1 MTTREV
7 ALVTGAN
14 KGIGREITRRLAS
27 EGMTVYLGARDEQRG
42 RTAEK
47 ELARDGLDVHFVQ
60 LDVTDQGQVD
70 AAAKR
75 IEREA
80 GHLDVLVNNAGVA
93 VEWGVA
99 VPNVTAALMRQAY
112 DVNVFGVVAV
122 TSACVPLLRRSAA
135 GRVINMSS
143 PLGSLQLMTDP
154 TSPVA
159 ARGLLAYNSSKAALN
174 AITVLYANALRADGT
189 RVNVANPGLVGTD
202 LNGLSPTADGVR
214 TVEQGAEVPV
224 RLALQNGDGPT
235 GKFLGDD
242 DFAVDGIVPW

>member
-1 MTTREV
+1 MTTGEV

-14 KGIGREITRRLAS
+14 KGIGREIARRLGS

-42 RTAEK
+42 RTAEQD
-47 ELARDGLDVHFVQ
+47 LASDGLDVRFVQ
-60 LDVTDQGQVD
+60 LDVTDQDQID

-75 IEREA
+75 IESEA

-99 VPNVTAALMRQAY
+99 VPDVSAALMRQAY

-122 TSACVPLLRRSAA
+122 TRAFVPLLRRSAA
-135 GRVINMSS
+135 GRVVNMSS

-154 TSPVA
+154 TSPVS

-174 AITVLYANALRADGT
+174 AITVLYANALRGDGM
-189 RVNVANPGLVGTD
+189 RVNAANPGLVGTD
-202 LNGLSPTADGVR
+202 LNGLSPATDGVR
-214 TVEQGAEVPV
+214 TVQQGAEVPV

-235 GKFLGDD
+235 GMFFGND